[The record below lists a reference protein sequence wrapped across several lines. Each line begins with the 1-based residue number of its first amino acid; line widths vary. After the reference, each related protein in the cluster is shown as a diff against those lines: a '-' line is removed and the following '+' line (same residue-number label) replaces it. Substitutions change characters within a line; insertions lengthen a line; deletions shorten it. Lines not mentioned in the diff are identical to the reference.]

1 MNYEEKLVELALKD
15 QKILILTAEN
25 RASIRSFPK
34 IFPSQFIDTGIN
46 EQSLVG
52 VAAGL
57 ALRGRTPIVH
67 AIAAFLTM
75 RSFEFIRTNIGYPS
89 LNVKLVGNF
98 PGFLSTGNGP
108 THQAIEDISLM
119 RAIPNMNIF
128 CPADLDDL
136 VKGLSTIVKY
146 NKPFYIRYND
156 LPPVVEHTEFALGR
170 AEVFGEGRDIAILTY
185 GTLFNE
191 SYKAMKLLEDKGK
204 KVRVVNFRS
213 IKPID
218 EQEIIKTIKLCKTL
232 VTVEDHFEVG
242 GLRSIIS
249 EIAVRENLRV
259 DLYSISLKYSFFKPA
274 KFEDVLE
281 YEGFTASQL
290 AGRIKDF
297 LNTKEKKFHVE
308 WSNV

>member
-1 MNYEEKLVELALKD
+1 L
-15 QKILILTAEN
+15 
-25 RASIRSFPK
+25 PK
-34 IFPSQFIDTGIN
+34 IIPDQFIDTGIN

-52 VAAGL
+52 MAAGL
-57 ALRGRTPIVH
+57 ALRERTPIVH

-108 THQAIEDISLM
+108 THQAIEDISLL
-119 RAIPNMNIF
+119 RAVPNMNIF

-156 LPPVVEHTEFALGR
+156 LPPVVDHSEFALGR
-170 AEVFGEGRDIAILTY
+170 AEVFGEGRDIALLTY
-185 GTLFNE
+185 GTLFTE
-191 SYKAMKLLEDKGK
+191 SYKAMKLLEAKGK

-218 EQEIIKTIKLCKTL
+218 EHEIIKTIKLCKTL
-232 VTVEDHFEVG
+232 VTIEDHFEVG
-242 GLRSIIS
+242 GLRSIVS
-249 EIAVRENLRV
+249 EIAIRENLRV
-259 DLYSISLKYSFFKPA
+259 DLYSISLKNTFFKPA

-281 YEGFTASQL
+281 YEGFTSHQL
-290 AGRIKDF
+290 VSKIINYLK
-297 LNTKEKKFHVE
+297 TKLRAYDVE
-308 WSNV
+308 WSNA